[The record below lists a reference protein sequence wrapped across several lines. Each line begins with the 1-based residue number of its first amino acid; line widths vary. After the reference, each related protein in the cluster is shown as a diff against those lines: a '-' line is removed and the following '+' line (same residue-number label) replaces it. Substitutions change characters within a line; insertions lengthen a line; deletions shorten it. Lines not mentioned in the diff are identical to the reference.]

1 MGLTLIVTFVIK
13 RAESSLAET
22 RGDAR
27 AEVSGEFGKRQ
38 VSKKVRIQWPPHGLD
53 GISVC
58 DFYFLFF
65 FTSVVSFRFTHMRQ
79 PGLWHKKK
87 EGVRFSMS
95 QVP

>member
-27 AEVSGEFGKRQ
+27 VEVSGEFGERQ
-38 VSKKVRIQWPPHGLD
+38 VSKKVRIQWPPRGLD

-58 DFYFLFF
+58 
-65 FTSVVSFRFTHMRQ
+65 
-79 PGLWHKKK
+79 
-87 EGVRFSMS
+87 EC
-95 QVP
+95 